1 MAACDYCGATILWGG
16 ARSGDFVF
24 CNEKCQAQGVL
35 VTLID
40 QIPPEIAQERLA
52 QVHQGECPACGGD
65 GPIDVHLSHSVTS
78 ALVMTWWKSTPKV
91 CCRSCGIKG
100 QIGGLLWSGA
110 LGWWGFPWGLIMTP
124 IQILRNL
131 GGIISPPNPSEP
143 TAQLRKM
150 VNLELASRLHDRL
163 TQEADPDELETLEVT
178 DH

>member
-1 MAACDYCGATILWGG
+1 M
-16 ARSGDFVF
+16 RSG
-24 CNEKCQAQGVL
+24 QAQGVL

-40 QIPPEIAQERLA
+40 QIPPEIAQERLT